1 MRVREP
7 TRHPRMKAI
16 ELIRQSSYGP
26 DRLKQIYEAFD
37 RAWEAVK
44 PLLDDNPLAHE
55 AARLK
60 LANTILSMA
69 KGDLVDR
76 GTPATASPSD
86 VSSIP
91 PTSKSG

>member
-1 MRVREP
+1 
-7 TRHPRMKAI
+7 MKAI

-69 KGDLVDR
+69 KGDLVDH
-76 GTPATASPSD
+76 GAPATASPSD

-91 PTSKSG
+91 PLNKNG

>member
-1 MRVREP
+1 
-7 TRHPRMKAI
+7 MKAI

-37 RAWEAVK
+37 QAWEAVK

-69 KGDLVDR
+69 KGDSVN
-76 GTPATASPSD
+76 GATAATASPPG
-86 VSSIP
+86 VSSDAVC
-91 PTSKSG
+91 K